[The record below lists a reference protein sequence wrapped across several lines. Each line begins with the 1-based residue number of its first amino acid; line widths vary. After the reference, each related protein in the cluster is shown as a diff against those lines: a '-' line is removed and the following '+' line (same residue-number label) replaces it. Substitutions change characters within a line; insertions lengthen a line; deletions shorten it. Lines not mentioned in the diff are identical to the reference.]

1 MSARHTRSKGK
12 EVVTPSPPAPPSRT
26 AKRSKARS
34 RAAPSSASSFTL
46 EDEEDESLLVSL
58 LPMECLVEVL
68 RYLEVHELLDV
79 AWTCKRFHLAA
90 QDHALWDRT
99 HFSVADWQSVLQR
112 HFAEDPAK
120 KPNKDH
126 TGTWSRCICKLNQ
139 VRRRSCSQALTRR
152 MAQHHFI
159 CEPHPPSCLC
169 SHSRPHDHTTT
180 RTTRREHT
188 TTHRRASTP
197 ARQHA
202 KVLLRSCLPV
212 VTSSCPFQ
220 PRRPFVRLTRFF
232 APPPRSPFSLVR
244 ATAVRSSPCTAGAAH
259 VP

>member
-99 HFSVADWQSVLQR
+99 HFSVSDWQSVLQR

-126 TGTWSRCICKLNQ
+126 TGTWSRCICRLNQ
-139 VRRRSCSQALTRR
+139 VRRRSCAEALTPR

-169 SHSRPHDHTTT
+169 SHSRAT
-180 RTTRREHT
+180 RAHSTRATRAHEHT
-188 TTHRRASTP
+188 STRPHTGAP

-202 KVLLRSCLPV
+202 KVLLRSCLP
-212 VTSSCPFQ
+212 
-220 PRRPFVRLTRFF
+220 L
-232 APPPRSPFSLVR
+232 SLP
-244 ATAVRSSPCTAGAAH
+244 ATASVRPSHSLLCAASSYATLSSARHCRAPSPCIAGVAH